1 MHQLAS
7 RLHPFQWGTMSTSLE
22 LESDRRKSS
31 GALEACR
38 GGLLVWARNG
48 GDWASRTAGQTIQ
61 ALKSST
67 WWAFLVVAL
76 AIGCVAYADSR
87 VEGVSLGYLYILP
100 LSFSAILLSKR
111 LTYAIVVVCIFFMI
125 FLGLRSIT

>member
-1 MHQLAS
+1 M
-7 RLHPFQWGTMSTSLE
+7 
-22 LESDRRKSS
+22 
-31 GALEACR
+31 
-38 GGLLVWARNG
+38 
-48 GDWASRTAGQTIQ
+48 IQ

-111 LTYAIVVVCIFFMI
+111 LTYAIVCCLHFF
-125 FLGLRSIT
+125 S